1 MDMRGGRGGGGGGW
15 GFIKQ
20 KFYIKNEDWGMRVIS
35 KISSKYQK
43 YIQNKTIEARMETKL
58 LKLSLIFV
66 FRATIH

>member
-1 MDMRGGRGGGGGGW
+1 
-15 GFIKQ
+15 
-20 KFYIKNEDWGMRVIS
+20 MRVIS